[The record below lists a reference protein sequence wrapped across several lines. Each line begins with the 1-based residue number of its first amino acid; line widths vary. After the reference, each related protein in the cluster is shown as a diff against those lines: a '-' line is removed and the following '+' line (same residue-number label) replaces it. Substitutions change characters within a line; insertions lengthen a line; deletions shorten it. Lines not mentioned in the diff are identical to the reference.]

1 MKFISILLVT
11 LFSIGN
17 FTFSAQTAKD
27 GKVTF
32 KIKKGFSNING
43 QFRKIDYKIVLE
55 KDGSGTI
62 SGTADIASVSTGN
75 ATRDKHLQNK
85 SWFDA
90 TNHPKIA
97 IQSKKIAKNKEGDYL
112 GTFEIK
118 IKGKTEVHEIPF
130 RVVDNGN
137 NKNLKATFSLSIGAF
152 DIGGGVVDL
161 LVGDKVTVDMELPF

>member
-1 MKFISILLVT
+1 MKIISILFVALI
-11 LFSIGN
+11 SAGN
-17 FTFSAQTAKD
+17 FTASPQAVKER
-27 GKVTF
+27 KVTF
-32 KIKKGFSNING
+32 KIKKGFSTING
-43 QFRKIDYKIVLE
+43 QFSKVDYNISLD
-55 KDGSGTI
+55 KDGLETI

-85 SWFDA
+85 AWFDA

-97 IQSKKIAKNKEGDYL
+97 IQSQKIVKNKEGDYI

-118 IKGKTEVHEIPF
+118 IKGKTEVREIPF
-130 RVVDNGN
+130 QVVSNGN

-161 LVGDKVTVDMELPF
+161 LVGDKVTVNMELPI

>member
-1 MKFISILLVT
+1 MIT

-17 FTFSAQTAKD
+17 SNLPTSTVKE
-27 GKVTF
+27 GKVSF
-32 KIKKGFSNING
+32 KIKKGFSTING
-43 QFRKIDYKIVLE
+43 HFSRIDYNIALDKN
-55 KDGSGTI
+55 GSGTI

-75 ATRDKHLQNK
+75 KTRDTHLQNK

-97 IQSKKIAKNKEGDYL
+97 IQSKKIVKKKEGDYL

-118 IKGKTEVHEIPF
+118 IKGKTEVQEIPF
-130 RVVDNGN
+130 QIVNNGN
-137 NKNLKATFSLSIGAF
+137 SNSLKATFSLSIGTF

-161 LVGDKVTVDMELPF
+161 LVGDKVTVNLELPF